1 MLYLSTISSITV
13 MRRIKMLELKE
24 KTKIEKSKHAGMFPI
39 GVSGNPTGR
48 PKSDIKIRDLA
59 REHTPAALNTLVE
72 IMKNPNAKESSRV
85 QAASA
90 ILDRAYGKPPQS
102 IENIN
107 IDATQTYREFLE
119 QLAKEEALENGVID
133 VEFDYIEP
141 SLDELAEAL

>member
-1 MLYLSTISSITV
+1 
-13 MRRIKMLELKE
+13 
-24 KTKIEKSKHAGMFPI
+24 MFPI

-107 IDATQTYREFLE
+107 LDATQTYREFLE
-119 QLAKEEALENGVID
+119 QLAKEEALKNGVID